1 MLLIKNAYTIK
12 TYAFIDR
19 DMDEGGQAPEVQTIR
34 GHPFVVGPRYHC
46 IEFIGEGAYGIV
58 IKASDNQAD
67 PANGENFGKSII
79 TLILFYGEGSYI
91 RYSL

>member
-1 MLLIKNAYTIK
+1 
-12 TYAFIDR
+12 
-19 DMDEGGQAPEVQTIR
+19 MDEGAAQAPEVQTIR

-67 PANGENFGKSII
+67 PANGENFGNYFVAELPLHEVFSCDKKDFTI
-79 TLILFYGEGSYI
+79 
-91 RYSL
+91 

>member
-1 MLLIKNAYTIK
+1 
-12 TYAFIDR
+12 
-19 DMDEGGQAPEVQTIR
+19 MDEGAQAPEVQTIR

-67 PANGENFGKSII
+67 PANGENFGNSII
-79 TLILFYGEGSYI
+79 TLINE
-91 RYSL
+91 SLILGVVFDPCVNFSFFPDFAT

>member
-1 MLLIKNAYTIK
+1 
-12 TYAFIDR
+12 
-19 DMDEGGQAPEVQTIR
+19 MDEGAQAPEVQTIR

-67 PANGENFGKSII
+67 PANGENFGKFMITLSRRSI
-79 TLILFYGEGSYI
+79 TLIIKKNLYE
-91 RYSL
+91 

>member
-1 MLLIKNAYTIK
+1 
-12 TYAFIDR
+12 
-19 DMDEGGQAPEVQTIR
+19 MDEGAAQAPEVQTIR

-67 PANGENFGKSII
+67 PANGENFGKFILRKTIIFIRIFSCDKKDFSI
-79 TLILFYGEGSYI
+79 
-91 RYSL
+91 

>member
-1 MLLIKNAYTIK
+1 
-12 TYAFIDR
+12 
-19 DMDEGGQAPEVQTIR
+19 MDEGAAQAPEVQTIR

-67 PANGENFGKSII
+67 PANGENFGKFNLKKTII
-79 TLILFYGEGSYI
+79 FT
-91 RYSL
+91 

>member
-1 MLLIKNAYTIK
+1 MLLIKNAIN

-19 DMDEGGQAPEVQTIR
+19 DMDEGAAQAPEVQTIR

-67 PANGENFGKSII
+67 PANGENFGKFINKKTII
-79 TLILFYGEGSYI
+79 FI
-91 RYSL
+91 

>member
-1 MLLIKNAYTIK
+1 
-12 TYAFIDR
+12 
-19 DMDEGGQAPEVQTIR
+19 MDEGAQAPEVQTIR

-67 PANGENFGKSII
+67 PANGENFGNSII
-79 TLILFYGEGSYI
+79 TLINL
-91 RYSL
+91 SL